1 MYIFLAEICFKFD
14 IFINRMLTKNGS
26 YSNHKLGK
34 MKPIQFG
41 STCIMTQP
49 TTNRYVRSVQFS
61 STCIRIKSI
70 IQFFK

>member
-1 MYIFLAEICFKFD
+1 MVFVYIFLAEICFKFD

-41 STCIMTQP
+41 STCNMTQP
-49 TTNRYVRSVQFS
+49 TTNR
-61 STCIRIKSI
+61 
-70 IQFFK
+70 